1 MTIVKEGLVSTD
13 SKTNET
19 PYSSQASIIRA
30 IRAAITSE
38 NDATNQYET
47 IIDSILASSFYTEN
61 SLLEDAVIAIRDIA
75 NEEKK
80 HIGEFTKILSTL
92 DYDDIENYRLGA
104 KEV

>member
-1 MTIVKEGLVSTD
+1 MTIVKEGFVSTD

-30 IRAAITSE
+30 LRTALIAE
-38 NDATNQYET
+38 NDAANQYEN
-47 IIDSILASSFYTEN
+47 IIDSILACSFYSIN
-61 SLLEDAVIAIRDIA
+61 SPLEKVVLTIRDIA

-80 HIGEFTKILSTL
+80 HIGEFTKLLSMI
-92 DYDDIENYRLGA
+92 DYDDIENYKLGV

>member
-1 MTIVKEGLVSTD
+1 MIILKEGLVSTD

-19 PYSSQASIIRA
+19 PYNSIDSVIRA
-30 IRAAITSE
+30 IRTAIIAE

-47 IIDSILASSFYTEN
+47 IIDSILASSFYSIN
-61 SLLEDAVIAIRDIA
+61 SPLEKVVLAIRDIA

-80 HIGEFTKILSTL
+80 HIGEFTKILSMI
-92 DYDDIENYRLGA
+92 DKDDIANYKLGV